1 MNPELSVV
9 IPTLGRSAALPEV
22 LDRVA
27 GPRTEVLVVAD
38 AAAPEVA
45 GATHRAERP
54 GASAARNVGLRTA
67 RAPIVLFLGDDI
79 LASPGLVATH
89 LAWHARLSDERV
101 AVLGHVRWADRL
113 KRTAFMAWLERG
125 IQTDYDAIHGD
136 RAGWGHLYTTNV
148 SLKRD
153 FALSVGG
160 FDEDIPF
167 LYEDLDLGRRLHDRG
182 LDLRY
187 AREAEAEHL
196 HAPTLEEWARR
207 MEAVGRAERAFA
219 AKHPDFE
226 PYFLRRL
233 GAAAEGSGGRAGA
246 AAEGSG
252 GRAGAAAEG
261 SGRRA
266 GAAAE
271 GRPAEGR
278 AAAQPARGRGA
289 RLAARVGPDV
299 PVLGPRVWASAEAY
313 FDQRLWPAFKRGWD
327 AAG

>member
-1 MNPELSVV
+1 MNPEISVV

-54 GASAARNVGLRTA
+54 GASAARNVGLRAA
-67 RAPIVLFLGDDI
+67 RAPLVLFLGDDI
-79 LASPGLVATH
+79 LASPSLVPAH
-89 LAWHARLSDERV
+89 LAWHARLGDERV

-125 IQTDYDAIHGD
+125 IQTDYGAIQGD

-196 HAPTLEEWARR
+196 HAPTLEEWGRR

-233 GAAAEGSGGRAGA
+233 
-246 AAEGSG
+246 
-252 GRAGAAAEG
+252 
-261 SGRRA
+261 

-313 FDQRLWPAFKRGWD
+313 YGQRLWPAFKRGWD